1 MNTYFVSYYW
11 KTFFR
16 KGIGFG
22 IVDAGK
28 GMETM
33 DGILDVMAAIKEE
46 KRFSRVVI
54 LNFKK
59 LGENDD

>member
-16 KGIGFG
+16 KGVGFS
-22 IVDAGK
+22 IVNAKK

-33 DGILDVMAAIKEE
+33 DGLLDVMEAIKEE
-46 KRFSRVVI
+46 ERLSKVVI

-59 LGENDD
+59 LGENNG